1 MRIGILA
8 EKLGMSRYYDE
19 NSSNQ
24 AVTLLKVSNC
34 KVISIQSKDK
44 NGYNSVTLSH
54 GKSKKPNK
62 PFKSFLKKNN
72 LNSFLRSKE
81 FRVDSTEK
89 FKVGDEINVT
99 NFVAGQYV
107 DVSSNS
113 IGKGFAGGMKRHNF
127 AGNRA
132 THGVS
137 ISHRSHGSTGQCQDP
152 GKVFKG
158 KKMAGRLGNKK
169 ITTHNLLI
177 LKVDKENS
185 LLVVKGAVPG
195 HKGCMVRVIDAI
207 KKDQDI
213 KVPTETSQNG
223 DDTKNTKENLVA
235 EQPNVGSTEPKNTE
249 VSPKN
254 YEVKNTKENVIPEQS
269 NESSAEAKSK
279 DQVGDSEN
287 GQDLKQVQ
295 TNKDEDK
302 S

>member
-44 NGYNSVTLSH
+44 NGYDSVTLSH

>member
-1 MRIGILA
+1 MRVGILA

-81 FRVDSTEK
+81 FRVDSTES
-89 FKVGDEINVT
+89 FRVGDEINVT
-99 NFVAGQYV
+99 NFVVGQYV

-223 DDTKNTKENLVA
+223 DDANNKKENLVA

-249 VSPKN
+249 VSQKN
-254 YEVKNTKENVIPEQS
+254 DAVKDTKENVIPEQS
-269 NESSAEAKSK
+269 NESPAEAKSK
-279 DQVGDSEN
+279 DKEVDSEN

-295 TNKDEDK
+295 TNKEEDK

>member
-1 MRIGILA
+1 MRVGILA

-81 FRVDSTEK
+81 FRVDSTES
-89 FKVGDEINVT
+89 FRVGDEINVT
-99 NFVAGQYV
+99 NFVVGQYV

-127 AGNRA
+127 AVNRA

-223 DDTKNTKENLVA
+223 DDANNKKENLVA

-249 VSPKN
+249 VSQKN
-254 YEVKNTKENVIPEQS
+254 DAVKDTKENVIPEQS
-269 NESSAEAKSK
+269 NESPAEAKSK
-279 DQVGDSEN
+279 DKEVDSEN

-295 TNKDEDK
+295 TNKEEDK

>member
-44 NGYNSVTLSH
+44 NGYDSVTLSH

-81 FRVDSTEK
+81 FRVDSTES
-89 FKVGDEINVT
+89 FRVGDEINVT

-213 KVPTETSQNG
+213 KVTTETSLNG
-223 DDTKNTKENLVA
+223 DDVKNTKENLVT
-235 EQPNVGSTEPKNTE
+235 EQPDIGSTEPENTE

-254 YEVKNTKENVIPEQS
+254 DEVKNTKENVIPEQS
-269 NESSAEAKSK
+269 NKSPAEAKSN
-279 DQVGDSEN
+279 DQEVDSEDD
-287 GQDLKQVQ
+287 QDLKHVQ
-295 TNKDEDK
+295 TNKEEDK

>member
-81 FRVDSTEK
+81 FRVDSTES

-99 NFVAGQYV
+99 NFVVGQYV

-207 KKDQDI
+207 KKAQDI
-213 KVPTETSQNG
+213 KIPTETPQNG
-223 DDTKNTKENLVA
+223 DDAKNTKENLVT
-235 EQPNVGSTEPKNTE
+235 EQSNVGSTEPKNTE

-254 YEVKNTKENVIPEQS
+254 DEVKNTKENVIPEQS
-269 NESSAEAKSK
+269 KESPAEAKSK
-279 DQVGDSEN
+279 DQEVDFEN

-295 TNKDEDK
+295 TNKEEDK

>member
-34 KVISIQSKDK
+34 RVISIQSKDK
-44 NGYNSVTLSH
+44 NGYDSVTLSH

-81 FRVDSTEK
+81 FRVDSTES
-89 FKVGDEINVT
+89 FRVGDEINVT
-99 NFVAGQYV
+99 NFVVGQYV

-213 KVPTETSQNG
+213 KVTTETSQNG
-223 DDTKNTKENLVA
+223 DDVKNTKENLVT

-254 YEVKNTKENVIPEQS
+254 DEVKNTKENVIPEQS
-269 NESSAEAKSK
+269 NESSAEAKNN
-279 DQVGDSEN
+279 DQEVNSED
-287 GQDLKQVQ
+287 GQVLKQIQ
-295 TNKDEDK
+295 TDKEEDK

>member
-24 AVTLLKVSNC
+24 AVTLLKVTNC
-34 KVISIQSKDK
+34 RVISIQSKDK
-44 NGYNSVTLSH
+44 NGYDSVTLSH
-54 GKSKKPNK
+54 GKSKKLNK

-81 FRVDSTEK
+81 FRVDSTESYR
-89 FKVGDEINVT
+89 VGDVINVT

-207 KKDQDI
+207 KKDHDI
-213 KVPTETSQNG
+213 KVTTETSLNG
-223 DDTKNTKENLVA
+223 DDVKNTKENLVT
-235 EQPNVGSTEPKNTE
+235 EQPDIGSTEPENTE

-254 YEVKNTKENVIPEQS
+254 DEVKNTKENVIPEQS
-269 NESSAEAKSK
+269 NKSPAEAKSN
-279 DQVGDSEN
+279 DQEVDSEDD
-287 GQDLKQVQ
+287 QDLKHVQ
-295 TNKDEDK
+295 TNKEEDK

>member
-24 AVTLLKVSNC
+24 AVTLLKVTNC
-34 KVISIQSKDK
+34 RVISIQSKDK
-44 NGYNSVTLSH
+44 NGYDSVTLSH
-54 GKSKKPNK
+54 GKSKKLNK

-81 FRVDSTEK
+81 FRVDSTESYR
-89 FKVGDEINVT
+89 VGDVINVT

-213 KVPTETSQNG
+213 KVTTETSLNG
-223 DDTKNTKENLVA
+223 DDVKNTKENLVT
-235 EQPNVGSTEPKNTE
+235 EQPDIGSTEPENAE

-254 YEVKNTKENVIPEQS
+254 DEVKNTKENVIPEQS
-269 NESSAEAKSK
+269 NKSPAEAKSN
-279 DQVGDSEN
+279 DQEVDSEDD
-287 GQDLKQVQ
+287 QDLKHVQ
-295 TNKDEDK
+295 TNKEEDK

>member
-1 MRIGILA
+1 MRVGILA

-54 GKSKKPNK
+54 GKLKKPNK

-81 FRVDSTEK
+81 FRVDSTES
-89 FKVGDEINVT
+89 FRVGDEINVT
-99 NFVAGQYV
+99 NFVVGQYV

-195 HKGCMVRVIDAI
+195 HKGCVVRVVDAI

-213 KVPTETSQNG
+213 KITTETLQNG
-223 DDTKNTKENLVA
+223 DDVKNTQENLVT

-254 YEVKNTKENVIPEQS
+254 DEVKNTKENVIPEQS
-269 NESSAEAKSK
+269 NESSAEAKSN
-279 DQVGDSEN
+279 DQEVNSED
-287 GQDLKQVQ
+287 GQVLKQVQ
-295 TNKDEDK
+295 TDKEEDK

>member
-24 AVTLLKVSNC
+24 AVTLLKVTNC
-34 KVISIQSKDK
+34 RVISIQSKDK
-44 NGYNSVTLSH
+44 NGYDSVTLSH
-54 GKSKKPNK
+54 GKSKKLNK
-62 PFKSFLKKNN
+62 PFKSFLKKKN

-81 FRVDSTEK
+81 FRVDSTESYR
-89 FKVGDEINVT
+89 VGDVINVT

-213 KVPTETSQNG
+213 KVTTETSLNG
-223 DDTKNTKENLVA
+223 DDVKNTKENLVT
-235 EQPNVGSTEPKNTE
+235 EQPDIGSTEPENTE

-254 YEVKNTKENVIPEQS
+254 DEVKNTKENVIPEQS
-269 NESSAEAKSK
+269 NKSPAEAKSN
-279 DQVGDSEN
+279 DQEVDSEDD
-287 GQDLKQVQ
+287 QDLKHVQ
-295 TNKDEDK
+295 TNKEEDK

>member
-34 KVISIQSKDK
+34 RVISIQSKDK
-44 NGYNSVTLSH
+44 NGYDSVTLSH

-62 PFKSFLKKNN
+62 PFKSFLKKNK

-81 FRVDSTEK
+81 FRVDSPES
-89 FKVGDEINVT
+89 FKVGDEISVT
-99 NFVAGQYV
+99 NFVVGQYV

-213 KVPTETSQNG
+213 KVTTETSQNVE
-223 DDTKNTKENLVA
+223 DVKNTKENLVT
-235 EQPNVGSTEPKNTE
+235 EQPNLASTEPKNTE

-254 YEVKNTKENVIPEQS
+254 DEVKNTKENIIPEQS
-269 NESSAEAKSK
+269 NESPAGAKSNNPE
-279 DQVGDSEN
+279 VDSED

-295 TNKDEDK
+295 TNKEEDK

>member
-1 MRIGILA
+1 MRVGILA

-81 FRVDSTEK
+81 FRVDSTES
-89 FKVGDEINVT
+89 FRVGDEINVT
-99 NFVAGQYV
+99 NFVVGQYV

-213 KVPTETSQNG
+213 KVPTKTSQNG
-223 DDTKNTKENLVA
+223 DDAKNIKENLA
-235 EQPNVGSTEPKNTE
+235 TEQSNVGPTEP
-249 VSPKN
+249 
-254 YEVKNTKENVIPEQS
+254 KNTKENVIPEQS
-269 NESSAEAKSK
+269 NKSPVEAKSK
-279 DQVGDSEN
+279 DQEVDSEN

-295 TNKDEDK
+295 TNKEEDK

>member
-24 AVTLLKVSNC
+24 AVTLLKVTNC
-34 KVISIQSKDK
+34 RVISIQSKDK
-44 NGYNSVTLSH
+44 NGYDSVTLSH
-54 GKSKKPNK
+54 GKSKKLNK

-213 KVPTETSQNG
+213 KVTTETSLNG
-223 DDTKNTKENLVA
+223 DDVKNTKENLVT
-235 EQPNVGSTEPKNTE
+235 EQPDIGSTEPENTE

-254 YEVKNTKENVIPEQS
+254 DEVKNTKENVIPEQS
-269 NESSAEAKSK
+269 NKSPAEAKSN
-279 DQVGDSEN
+279 DQEVDSEDD
-287 GQDLKQVQ
+287 QDLKHVQ
-295 TNKDEDK
+295 TNKEEDK

>member
-24 AVTLLKVSNC
+24 AVTLLKVTNC
-34 KVISIQSKDK
+34 RVISIQSKDK
-44 NGYNSVTLSH
+44 NGYDSVTLSH
-54 GKSKKPNK
+54 GKSKKLNK

-81 FRVDSTEK
+81 FRVDSTESYR
-89 FKVGDEINVT
+89 VGDVINVT

-213 KVPTETSQNG
+213 KVTTETSLNG
-223 DDTKNTKENLVA
+223 DDVKNTKENLVT
-235 EQPNVGSTEPKNTE
+235 EQPDIGSTEPENTE

-254 YEVKNTKENVIPEQS
+254 DEVKNTKENVIPEQS
-269 NESSAEAKSK
+269 NKSPAEAKSN
-279 DQVGDSEN
+279 DQEVDSEDD
-287 GQDLKQVQ
+287 QDLKHVQ
-295 TNKDEDK
+295 TNKEEDK

>member
-34 KVISIQSKDK
+34 RVISIQSKDK
-44 NGYNSVTLSH
+44 NGYDSITLSH

-72 LNSFLRSKE
+72 LKSFLRSKE
-81 FRVDSTEK
+81 FRVDSTES
-89 FKVGDEINVT
+89 FRVGDEINVT
-99 NFVAGQYV
+99 NFVVGQYV

-213 KVPTETSQNG
+213 KVTTETSQNVE
-223 DDTKNTKENLVA
+223 DVKNTKENLVA
-235 EQPNVGSTEPKNTE
+235 EQPNLASTEPKNTE

-254 YEVKNTKENVIPEQS
+254 DEVKNTKENSIPEQS
-269 NESSAEAKSK
+269 NESLAEAKSN
-279 DQVGDSEN
+279 DQEVDLED

-295 TNKDEDK
+295 TNKEEDK

>member
-24 AVTLLKVSNC
+24 AVTLLKVTNC
-34 KVISIQSKDK
+34 RVISIQSKDK
-44 NGYNSVTLSH
+44 NGYDSVTLSH
-54 GKSKKPNK
+54 GKSKKLNK

-81 FRVDSTEK
+81 FRVDSTESYR
-89 FKVGDEINVT
+89 VGDVINVT

-207 KKDQDI
+207 KKDQEI

>member
-24 AVTLLKVSNC
+24 AVTLLKVTNC
-34 KVISIQSKDK
+34 RVISIQSKDK
-44 NGYNSVTLSH
+44 NGYDSVTLSH

-81 FRVDSTEK
+81 FRVDSTES
-89 FKVGDEINVT
+89 FRVGDEINVT

-213 KVPTETSQNG
+213 KVTTETSLNG
-223 DDTKNTKENLVA
+223 DDVKNTKENLVT
-235 EQPNVGSTEPKNTE
+235 EQPDIGSTEPENTE

-254 YEVKNTKENVIPEQS
+254 DEVKNTKENVIPEQS
-269 NESSAEAKSK
+269 NKSPAEAKSN
-279 DQVGDSEN
+279 DQEVDSEDD
-287 GQDLKQVQ
+287 QDLKHVQ
-295 TNKDEDK
+295 TNKEEDK

>member
-1 MRIGILA
+1 
-8 EKLGMSRYYDE
+8 
-19 NSSNQ
+19 
-24 AVTLLKVSNC
+24 
-34 KVISIQSKDK
+34 VISIQSKDK

-81 FRVDSTEK
+81 FRVDSTES
-89 FKVGDEINVT
+89 FRVGDEINVT
-99 NFVAGQYV
+99 NFVVGQYV

-223 DDTKNTKENLVA
+223 DDANNKKENLVA

-249 VSPKN
+249 VSQKN
-254 YEVKNTKENVIPEQS
+254 DAVKDTKENVIPEQS
-269 NESSAEAKSK
+269 NESPAEAKSK
-279 DQVGDSEN
+279 DKEVDSEN

-295 TNKDEDK
+295 TNKEEDK

>member
-81 FRVDSTEK
+81 FRVDSTDS

-99 NFVAGQYV
+99 NFVVGQYV

-213 KVPTETSQNG
+213 KVPTETSPNG
-223 DDTKNTKENLVA
+223 DDAKNTKENLVA

-254 YEVKNTKENVIPEQS
+254 DEVKNTKENVIPEQS
-269 NESSAEAKSK
+269 NESPAEAKSK
-279 DQVGDSEN
+279 DQEVDPEN

>member
-34 KVISIQSKDK
+34 RVISIQSKDK
-44 NGYNSVTLSH
+44 NGYDSVTLSH

-72 LNSFLRSKE
+72 LKSFLRSKE
-81 FRVDSTEK
+81 FRVDSTES
-89 FKVGDEINVT
+89 FRVGDEINVT
-99 NFVAGQYV
+99 NFVVGQYV

-213 KVPTETSQNG
+213 KVTTETSQNG
-223 DDTKNTKENLVA
+223 DEVKNTKENFPT
-235 EQPNVGSTEPKNTE
+235 EQPNVDSTEPKNTE
-249 VSPKN
+249 MSPKN
-254 YEVKNTKENVIPEQS
+254 DEVKNTKENSIPEQS
-269 NESSAEAKSK
+269 NESLAEAKSN
-279 DQVGDSEN
+279 DQEVDLED

-295 TNKDEDK
+295 TNKEEDK

>member
-24 AVTLLKVSNC
+24 AVTLLKVTNC
-34 KVISIQSKDK
+34 RVISIQSKDK
-44 NGYNSVTLSH
+44 NGYDSVTLSH
-54 GKSKKPNK
+54 GKSKKLNK

-81 FRVDSTEK
+81 FRVDSTESYR
-89 FKVGDEINVT
+89 VGDVINVT

-254 YEVKNTKENVIPEQS
+254 DEVKNTKENVIPEQS

>member
-44 NGYNSVTLSH
+44 NGYDSVTLSH
-54 GKSKKPNK
+54 GKSKKLNK

-81 FRVDSTEK
+81 FRVDSTESYR
-89 FKVGDEINVT
+89 VGDVINVT

-254 YEVKNTKENVIPEQS
+254 DEVKNTKENVIPEQS

>member
-44 NGYNSVTLSH
+44 NGYDSVTLSH

-254 YEVKNTKENVIPEQS
+254 DEVKNTKENVIPEQS

>member
-44 NGYNSVTLSH
+44 NGYDSVTLSH

-72 LNSFLRSKE
+72 LKSFLRSKE
-81 FRVDSTEK
+81 FRVDSTES

-99 NFVAGQYV
+99 NFVVGQYV

-158 KKMAGRLGNKK
+158 KKMAGHMGAERV
-169 ITTHNLLI
+169 TTQNLELVRVDAERNLL
-177 LKVDKENS
+177 L
-185 LLVVKGAVPG
+185 VKGAVPG
-195 HKGCMVRVIDAI
+195 AIGGDVI
-207 KKDQDI
+207 
-213 KVPTETSQNG
+213 
-223 DDTKNTKENLVA
+223 
-235 EQPNVGSTEPKNTE
+235 
-249 VSPKN
+249 
-254 YEVKNTKENVIPEQS
+254 VKPAVK
-269 NESSAEAKSK
+269 A
-279 DQVGDSEN
+279 
-287 GQDLKQVQ
+287 
-295 TNKDEDK
+295 
-302 S
+302 

>member
-44 NGYNSVTLSH
+44 NGYDSVTLSH
-54 GKSKKPNK
+54 GKSKKLNK

-81 FRVDSTEK
+81 FRVDSTESYR
-89 FKVGDEINVT
+89 VGDVINVT

-213 KVPTETSQNG
+213 KVTTETSLNG
-223 DDTKNTKENLVA
+223 DDVKNTKENLVT
-235 EQPNVGSTEPKNTE
+235 EQPDIGSTEPENAE

-254 YEVKNTKENVIPEQS
+254 DEVKNTKENVIPEQS